1 MKEIEIVFGL
11 LVVVTALAAIAGKV
25 KIPYPILLVLV
36 GALIG
41 FIPFLPNYEL
51 NPDIVFLVFLP
62 PILYSAAWYTSWRDF
77 KEELRPISL
86 LAIGLTLATTT
97 VVGYIA
103 YWLIDGISL
112 PLAFVIGAIVSP
124 PDAVA

>member
-103 YWLIDGISL
+103 Y
-112 PLAFVIGAIVSP
+112 
-124 PDAVA
+124 